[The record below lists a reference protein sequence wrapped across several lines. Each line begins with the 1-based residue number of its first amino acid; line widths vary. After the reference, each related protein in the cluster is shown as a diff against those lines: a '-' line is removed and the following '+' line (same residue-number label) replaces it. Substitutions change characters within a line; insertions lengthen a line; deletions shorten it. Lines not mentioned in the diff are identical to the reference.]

1 MSSYLPYLLFGL
13 FLYLASYFYYVSV
26 SHGLG
31 HKAEYLQLRRFIP
44 CAILAVLPVALANM
58 PLTSPLFLTSLFTG
72 IAWIVTYPLFYYI
85 SNHKVSSDFGFHFD
99 TVFGLY
105 VIGWLSGLKILT
117 IAFYLLP
124 SVLLP
129 LIATIEFL
137 IFLIPVSQWVYY
149 YLYHSCV
156 TEDGVSM
163 IQDTHYNEIIEFFK
177 QFSLF
182 FNIIIFA
189 AAAALYALFVT
200 ANLNFNTL
208 QLTPIQYL
216 PILGLTA
223 FLSYYLWKT
232 GKTEKRQGVFART
245 GIIELWLEV
254 KKYKEKTM
262 LYQTNMQE
270 RIKDLTVTPAQPQ
283 FNKPSTTIMVIGESA
298 SRDYMSAFT
307 DYPVETTPW
316 LSAKK
321 TDEHFILY
329 PNAYSCEAN
338 TVHALERAL
347 TEYNQYNNQKF
358 YTSCSVIDIAHKA
371 GYTTHWYSN
380 QGHLGSADTPVTLV
394 ANTSGTAK
402 WTKQNLNKVQYDEA
416 LLDYLDEVDP
426 AKNNF
431 VVIHLKGNHFNF
443 INRYPQSFAKFS
455 EPGKYDLIPNY
466 IDSIRYTDYI
476 LQKIWEYGTQKLNLQ
491 AMLYF
496 SDHATIPDKRRAP
509 DFGGFATVRIPMF
522 TYFSDEYIAKFP
534 QTVNTLRQ
542 HEKQYFT
549 NDLAYDLMCGIFN
562 IKSNHYDETNSLASP
577 LYKFTRETLKTNL
590 GKVNIKDDVN

>member
-1 MSSYLPYLLFGL
+1 MYTYEYIIIGIIIYIGSFVYYLN
-13 FLYLASYFYYVSV
+13 V

-31 HKAEYLQLRRFIP
+31 HKAEYLQLRRFFP
-44 CAILAVLPVALANM
+44 CAILTVLPVCISNIH
-58 PLTSPLFLTSLFTG
+58 PTSPIFITSFITG
-72 IAWIVTYPLFYYI
+72 LSWIITYPLFYYLTYKKI
-85 SNHKVSSDFGFHFD
+85 SSDFGFHLD
-99 TVFGLY
+99 IVFGLY
-105 VIGWLSGLKILT
+105 IISWLTALKIFVITFNFSTT
-117 IAFYLLP
+117 IAIFIL
-124 SVLLP
+124 
-129 LIATIEFL
+129 ANIEFIL
-137 IFLIPVSQWVYY
+137 FLIPLIQWIYY
-149 YLYHSCV
+149 FLYHSCI
-156 TEDGVSM
+156 TEDGMSM
-163 IQDTHYNEIIEFFK
+163 IQTTNYNEIIEFFK
-177 QFSLF
+177 QFPILFNLVNAILIIILYLF
-182 FNIIIFA
+182 FIILNFQFMPISLNLTQNIIIISIIIF
-189 AAAALYALFVT
+189 
-200 ANLNFNTL
+200 
-208 QLTPIQYL
+208 LT
-216 PILGLTA
+216 
-223 FLSYYLWKT
+223 YYLWKN
-232 GKTEKRQGVFART
+232 GKKAKEQGVFVRT
-245 GIIELWLEV
+245 GIVELYFDV
-254 KKYKEKTM
+254 KEYMKTTM
-262 LYQTNMQE
+262 LYQKNMQE
-270 RIKDLTVTPAQPQ
+270 RIKDLTVTPSQPQ
-283 FNKPSTTIMVIGESA
+283 FSKPSTIIMVIGESA

-338 TVHALERAL
+338 TVRCLERAL
-347 TEYNQYNNQKF
+347 TEFNQYNNKQF
-358 YTSCSVIDIAHKA
+358 YTSCSIIDIAHKA

-402 WTKQNLNKVQYDEA
+402 WTKQNLNQVQYDEA

-426 AKNNF
+426 TKNNF

-509 DFGGFATVRIPMF
+509 DFGGFGTVRIPMF
-522 TYFSDEYIAKFP
+522 TYFSDEYITKFP
-534 QTVNTLRQ
+534 ITVNTLRQ
-542 HEKQYFT
+542 NENQYFT

-562 IKSNHYDETNSLASP
+562 IKSNHFDESNCFASP

-590 GKVNIKDDVN
+590 GKLNLSDDKI

>member
-1 MSSYLPYLLFGL
+1 MDNKYFILMLALYILPYLF
-13 FLYLASYFYYVSV
+13 YVSV

-44 CAILAVLPVALANM
+44 CAILAVLPVALANV
-58 PLTSPLFLTSLFTG
+58 PLTSPMFLTSFITG
-72 IAWIVTYPLFYYI
+72 IAWIITYPFLYFITYRK
-85 SNHKVSSDFGFHFD
+85 NSSDFGFHLD

-105 VIGWLSGLKILT
+105 VIGWLMSLKILVINFT
-117 IAFYLLP
+117 ILP
-124 SVLLP
+124 YIILP
-129 LIATIEFL
+129 IISTIEFL
-137 IFLIPVSQWVYY
+137 ILLIPIAQWIYY
-149 YLYHSCV
+149 YLYHSCIS
-156 TEDGVSM
+156 EDGMSM

-177 QFSLF
+177 QFSVL
-182 FNIIIFA
+182 FNIIIFS
-189 AAAALYALFVT
+189 LVFFVYGIIVFL
-200 ANLNFNTL
+200 NLKFDYINLTL
-208 QLTPIQYL
+208 TQLI
-216 PILGLTA
+216 PILVTTLFLT
-223 FLSYYLWKT
+223 YYLWKN
-232 GKTEKRQGVFART
+232 GEKAKQQGVFVRT
-245 GIIELWLEV
+245 GIIELYLDV
-254 KKYKEKTM
+254 KTYLKTSL

-270 RIKDLTVTPAQPQ
+270 RIKDLTVTPSQPQ
-283 FNKPSTTIMVIGESA
+283 FSKPSTIIMVIGESE

-321 TDEHFILY
+321 ADKHFILY

-338 TVHALERAL
+338 TVRSLERAL
-347 TEYNQYNNQKF
+347 TEFNQYNNKQF

-402 WTKQNLNKVQYDEA
+402 WTKQNLNQVQYDEA

-426 AKNNF
+426 TKNNF

-522 TYFSDEYIAKFP
+522 TYFSDEYITKFP
-534 QTVNTLRQ
+534 ETVNTLRQ
-542 HEKQYFT
+542 NENQYFT

-562 IKSNHYDETNSLASP
+562 IKSNHFDESNCFASP

-590 GKVNIKDDVN
+590 GKIDIKDDNN

>member
-1 MSSYLPYLLFGL
+1 MDNKYFILMLALYILPYLF
-13 FLYLASYFYYVSV
+13 YVSV

-44 CAILAVLPVALANM
+44 CAILAVLPVALANV
-58 PLTSPLFLTSLFTG
+58 PLTSPMFLTSFITG
-72 IAWIVTYPLFYYI
+72 IAWIITYPFLYFITYRK
-85 SNHKVSSDFGFHFD
+85 NSSDFGFHLD

-105 VIGWLSGLKILT
+105 VIGWLMSLKILVINFT
-117 IAFYLLP
+117 ILP
-124 SVLLP
+124 YIILP
-129 LIATIEFL
+129 IISTIEFL
-137 IFLIPVSQWVYY
+137 ILLIPIAQWIYY
-149 YLYHSCV
+149 YLYHSCIS
-156 TEDGVSM
+156 EDGMSM

-177 QFSLF
+177 QFSVL
-182 FNIIIFA
+182 FNIIIFS
-189 AAAALYALFVT
+189 LVFFVYGIIVFL
-200 ANLNFNTL
+200 NLKFDYINLTL
-208 QLTPIQYL
+208 TQLI
-216 PILGLTA
+216 PILVTTLFLT
-223 FLSYYLWKT
+223 YYLWKN
-232 GKTEKRQGVFART
+232 GEKAKQQGVFVRT
-245 GIIELWLEV
+245 GIIELYLDI
-254 KKYKEKTM
+254 KTYLKTSL

-270 RIKDLTVTPAQPQ
+270 RIKDLTVTPSQPQ
-283 FNKPSTTIMVIGESA
+283 FSKPSTIIMVIGESE

-321 TDEHFILY
+321 ADKHFILY

-338 TVHALERAL
+338 TVRSLERAL
-347 TEYNQYNNQKF
+347 TEFNQYNNKQF

-402 WTKQNLNKVQYDEA
+402 WTKQNLNQVQYDEA

-426 AKNNF
+426 TKNNF

-522 TYFSDEYIAKFP
+522 TYFSDEYITKFP
-534 QTVNTLRQ
+534 ETVNTLRQ
-542 HEKQYFT
+542 NENQYFT

-562 IKSNHYDETNSLASP
+562 IKSNHFDESNCFASP

-590 GKVNIKDDVN
+590 GKIDIKDDNN

>member
-1 MSSYLPYLLFGL
+1 MDNKYFILMLALYVLPYLF
-13 FLYLASYFYYVSV
+13 YVSV

-44 CAILAVLPVALANM
+44 CAILAVLPVALANV
-58 PLTSPLFLTSLFTG
+58 PLTSPMFLTSFITG
-72 IAWIVTYPLFYYI
+72 IAWIITYPFLYFITYRK
-85 SNHKVSSDFGFHFD
+85 NSSDFGFHLD

-105 VIGWLSGLKILT
+105 VIGWIMSLKILV
-117 IAFYLLP
+117 INFKILP
-124 SVLLP
+124 YTTLP
-129 LIATIEFL
+129 IISTIEFL
-137 IFLIPVSQWVYY
+137 ILLIPIAQWVYY
-149 YLYHSCV
+149 YLYHSCIS
-156 TEDGVSM
+156 EDGMSM

-177 QFSLF
+177 QFSLLFNITIFSFIF
-182 FNIIIFA
+182 FIYGIIIF
-189 AAAALYALFVT
+189 
-200 ANLNFNTL
+200 LNFQFNYINLTL
-208 QLTPIQYL
+208 IQLI
-216 PILGLTA
+216 PILVTTLFLT
-223 FLSYYLWKT
+223 YYLWKN
-232 GKTEKRQGVFART
+232 GEKAKQQGVFVRT
-245 GIIELWLEV
+245 GIIELYLDV
-254 KKYKEKTM
+254 KTYLKTSL

-270 RIKDLTVTPAQPQ
+270 RIKDLNVKPSKPQ
-283 FNKPSTTIMVIGESA
+283 FSKPSTIIMIIGESE

-321 TDEHFILY
+321 ADKHFILY

-338 TVHALERAL
+338 TVRSLERAL
-347 TEYNQYNNQKF
+347 TEFNQYNNKQF

-402 WTKQNLNKVQYDEA
+402 WTKQNLNQVQYDEA

-426 AKNNF
+426 TKNNF

-522 TYFSDEYIAKFP
+522 TYFSDEYITKFP
-534 QTVNTLRQ
+534 ETVNTLRQ
-542 HEKQYFT
+542 NENKYFT

-562 IKSNHYDETNSLASP
+562 IKSNHFDESNCFASP

-590 GKVNIKDDVN
+590 GKIDIKDDNN

>member
-1 MSSYLPYLLFGL
+1 MDNKYFILMLALYILPYLF
-13 FLYLASYFYYVSV
+13 YVSV

-44 CAILAVLPVALANM
+44 CAILAVLPVALANV
-58 PLTSPLFLTSLFTG
+58 PLTSPMFLTSFITG
-72 IAWIVTYPLFYYI
+72 IAWIITYPFLYFITYRK
-85 SNHKVSSDFGFHFD
+85 NSSDFGFHLD

-105 VIGWLSGLKILT
+105 VIGWLMSLKILVINFT
-117 IAFYLLP
+117 IPPYIILP
-124 SVLLP
+124 IIS
-129 LIATIEFL
+129 TIEFL
-137 IFLIPVSQWVYY
+137 ILLIPIAQWIYY
-149 YLYHSCV
+149 YLYHSCIS
-156 TEDGVSM
+156 EDGMSM

-177 QFSLF
+177 QFSVL
-182 FNIIIFA
+182 FNIIIFS
-189 AAAALYALFVT
+189 LVFFVYGIIVFL
-200 ANLNFNTL
+200 NLKFDYINLTL
-208 QLTPIQYL
+208 TQLI
-216 PILGLTA
+216 PILVTTLFLT
-223 FLSYYLWKT
+223 YYLWKN
-232 GKTEKRQGVFART
+232 GEKAKQQGVFVRT
-245 GIIELWLEV
+245 GIIELYLDV
-254 KKYKEKTM
+254 KTYLKTSL

-270 RIKDLTVTPAQPQ
+270 RIKDLTVTPSQPQ
-283 FNKPSTTIMVIGESA
+283 FSKPSTIIMVIGESE

-321 TDEHFILY
+321 ADKHFILY

-338 TVHALERAL
+338 TVRSLERAL
-347 TEYNQYNNQKF
+347 TEFNQYNNKQF

-402 WTKQNLNKVQYDEA
+402 WTKQNLNQVQYDEA

-426 AKNNF
+426 TKNNF

-455 EPGKYDLIPNY
+455 EPGKYNLIPNY

-522 TYFSDEYIAKFP
+522 TYFSDEYITKFP
-534 QTVNTLRQ
+534 ETVNTLRQ
-542 HEKQYFT
+542 NENQYFT

-562 IKSNHYDETNSLASP
+562 IKSNHFDESNCFASP

-590 GKVNIKDDVN
+590 GKIDIKDDNN